1 MVNTNSH
8 DEDALLTPED
18 FEETMLFISA
28 NFGDDKERVHKYMD
42 SLMEDTLIA
51 LGYEKGVEIFKRT
64 PKWYA

>member
-8 DEDALLTPED
+8 DE
-18 FEETMLFISA
+18 TMLLISA
-28 NFGDDKERVHKYMD
+28 NYGDNKEQVHKYMD
-42 SLMEDTLIA
+42 SLMEDTLVA